1 MYKKIIEFIETE
13 ELIQKNDKLLIA
25 FSGGPDSVALA
36 RLLMDIRKDYKLELG
51 LCHINHNLRG
61 KESDEDEEFCRE
73 FSKKHNLEFF
83 SLKADIVA
91 YGKNNKL
98 GLEEA
103 GREIRYEFLEK
114 TAGNN
119 FYNKIALAHNLDDN
133 VETFL
138 FRLMRGTGLEGL
150 KGIPVKRDNII
161 RPLLFM
167 KKAEILSYLEEI
179 KQEFRIDSSNNENI
193 YTRNKIRLELIPYI
207 EKEFNPRFK
216 DNINSLIES
225 VNDIKQNDLIFSNL
239 EEFFKYSKEKQ
250 KSILYKMLKEKK
262 LEISRGKIDEI
273 LKVIEKDGY
282 KEVSLGNNFIL
293 KKTYNSIEIIENK
306 IEMENKEKEKI
317 ELDIPSK
324 IGYNGYNIEIKL
336 VEEIEKNKNYFYFD
350 YEKLSFPIFVRTKEE
365 GDKFLSKGMASP
377 KKLKKFFIDEKIDKD
392 LRDRLPIILANNDIL
407 LVSNLRKSSIG
418 ELDSKSNK
426 ILLIKVEEG
435 VFSEQQKLK

>member
-1 MYKKIIEFIETE
+1 MYKKFIEFIETE
-13 ELIQKNDKLLIA
+13 KLIQKNDKILIA
-25 FSGGPDSVALA
+25 FSGGPDSVALG
-36 RLLMDIRKDYKLELG
+36 RMLMEIEKEYNLKLG

-73 FSKKHNLEFF
+73 FSKKYNLDFF
-83 SLKADIVA
+83 SLKADVLSYA
-91 YGKNNKL
+91 KEKKV

-103 GREIRYEFLEK
+103 GREIRYEFLK
-114 TAGNN
+114 KIAGDNG
-119 FYNKIALAHNLDDN
+119 YNKISLAHNLDDN

-150 KGIPVKRDNII
+150 KGIPVKRENMI

-167 KKAEILSYLEEI
+167 KKMDILSYLEGI
-179 KQEFRIDSSNNENI
+179 KQDFRIDSSNNENI

-239 EEFFKYSKEKQ
+239 EEFFKYSKENQ

-262 LEISRGKIDEI
+262 LEVSRGKIEEI

-282 KEVSLGNNFIL
+282 KEMSLGNNFIL
-293 KKTYNSIEIIENK
+293 KKTYNFLEIIENK
-306 IEMENKEKEKI
+306 IEKKNKEKEKI

-324 IGYNGYNIEIKL
+324 IEYNGYNIEIKL
-336 VEEIEKNKNYFYFD
+336 VEKIEKDKNNFYFD
-350 YEKLSFPIFVRTKEE
+350 YEKIKFPIFVRTKEE
-365 GDKFLSKGMASP
+365 GNKFLSKGMSNP
-377 KKLKKFFIDEKIDKD
+377 KKIKKFFIDEKIDKD
-392 LRDRLPIILANNDIL
+392 FRDRLPIILADNDIL
-407 LVSNLRKSSIG
+407 LVGNLRKSSIG

-435 VFSEQQKLK
+435 VFSEQ

>member
-1 MYKKIIEFIETE
+1 MYKKFIEFIETE
-13 ELIQKNDKLLIA
+13 ELIQKNDKILIA

-36 RLLMDIRKDYKLELG
+36 RLLMEIKKEYTLELG

-61 KESDEDEEFCRE
+61 KESDEDEEFCKE
-73 FSKKHNLEFF
+73 FSRKFNLEFF

-103 GREIRYEFLEK
+103 GREIRYEFLQK

-119 FYNKIALAHNLDDN
+119 VYNKIALAHNLDDN

-150 KGIPVKRDNII
+150 KGIPIKRDNIV

-167 KKAEILSYLEEI
+167 KKVEILSYLEDI
-179 KQEFRIDSSNNENI
+179 KQEFRIDSSNNENV
-193 YTRNKIRLELIPYI
+193 YTRNKIRLDLIPYI

-216 DNINSLIES
+216 DNINALIES
-225 VNDIKQNDLIFSNL
+225 VNCIKQSDLNFSNL
-239 EEFFKYSKEKQ
+239 DEFFKYSKENQ

-282 KEVSLGNNFIL
+282 KKVSLGNNFIL

-306 IEMENKEKEKI
+306 IGIKNKEKEKI

-336 VEEIEKNKNYFYFD
+336 VEEIEKNKNHFYFD
-350 YEKLSFPIFVRTKEE
+350 YEKLSFPIFVRSKEE
-365 GDKFLSKGMASP
+365 GDKFLSKGMTSP

-392 LRDRLPIILANNDIL
+392 LRDKIPIILAKDEIL
-407 LVSNLRKSSIG
+407 LVGNLRKSSLG
-418 ELDSKSNK
+418 DLDSKSNK
-426 ILLIKVEEG
+426 FLLIKVEEG